1 MKNKEIII
9 KLIIVIIFL
18 AGMIISDNII
28 VPNELYNKW
37 GDNIELIAL
46 LIAIFL
52 QQTQIANLKGRIKQ
66 LEK

>member
-18 AGMIISDNII
+18 AGMIISDNNI

-52 QQTQIANLKGRIKQ
+52 QQTQIANLKGRIKE